1 MDIDQISDIATIHSG
16 TEDQHDHIPIKDG
29 IVNIYKTQIIIVE
42 RKQKEIQ
49 IVNKRRRIFI
59 DQNDINSENAIIDI
73 LRRYI
78 PEKGHI
84 GIYCKLN
91 DHQWN
96 VVQQNIIN
104 LYSNNNDLKFI
115 KCTQLVIDL
124 INEEQCYDK
133 IREIHEN
140 TNHRG
145 ITENYAEIKNK
156 FYYNGILKLITKYI
170 NNCDICNQIKYDR
183 NPVKF
188 LISETP
194 TDINEIIH
202 IDVFTIKKRIFF
214 TTIDKFSKHLY
225 VKETSDKNAIT
236 FIQLLRERNA
246 NLGKPLKIIA
256 DNEFNMVNIK
266 EYLKSENIEI
276 HFTSPKSH
284 TGNSDMNRCHSTLLE
299 HIRTLIKTKP
309 SLNISE
315 QVLKSV
321 EYYNN
326 TIHSTIETKPLN
338 VQYGNI
344 EKSKLLKIITDKKR
358 KWIKYHNKTR
368 EPKPEIENGEIYIK
382 NYESERH
389 KDKPKFRKVKVTL
402 DKNGNIFANK
412 TKHNKHQTKIHPSR
426 IKRTKKV

>member
-96 VVQQNIIN
+96 VVQQKIIN

-140 TNHRG
+140 SNHRG
-145 ITENYAEIKNK
+145 ITENYAEMKNK

-183 NPVKF
+183 NPVKPKF

-202 IDVFTIKKRIFF
+202 IDVFTIKKRLFF

-368 EPKPEIENGEIYIK
+368 EPKPEIENGEISYI
-382 NYESERH
+382 
-389 KDKPKFRKVKVTL
+389 
-402 DKNGNIFANK
+402 
-412 TKHNKHQTKIHPSR
+412 
-426 IKRTKKV
+426 